1 MEKICMELHTKPF
14 YGDVKKLLG
23 DASVQSEEELR
34 ACFERLMGQMRGKVR
49 AVSYVRRI
57 TADQAWEPAGISI
70 GSELLAVVLTLPVD
84 GADAVDAAFAAGE
97 PLDALVAD
105 ALQNA
110 WLFAADRKLQE
121 QLRLWCSERRLGI
134 AARLEPFA
142 ELSGE
147 AARLILEQ
155 FSDEPDF
162 DVCLTAGG
170 MLSPEKSMCYL
181 LELSQDCSRFEAS
194 HDCSVCKNER
204 CGMKKRP
211 IWIVVEDYGKKLLC
225 PPGTTLLSLL
235 QEHHMFISA
244 PCSGRGNCGKCRI
257 RLVSG
262 SLKITPEDERLL
274 SARELEG
281 GIRLACSARPTENLR
296 IRILSREKQH
306 MTIRA
311 ISEEPVSFSSLHQ
324 NRSEADRGY
333 QIALDLG
340 TTTLAACLYGSD
352 ASGNRKRET
361 LTAVNCG
368 RTFGADVMS
377 RMDASIHG
385 KKLQL
390 QKLLQED
397 ICQLFDRLCK
407 KANVPADQIE
417 GITIAANQPMVHLLL
432 GASCQPLTHAPFETL
447 HAGWIHRDAEQLLGT
462 DTYSCPADL
471 LPAVSAFV
479 GGDIVSGMLFLGMD
493 TRRETT
499 LFLDMGTN
507 GEMALRH
514 KDGIFVTSAAAG
526 PAFEGGGISCGC
538 ASIPGAVCS
547 VGIQKGDQLPR
558 VQTIDDA
565 AVQGICG
572 SGVLEL
578 VSELRAHDIIDENG
592 TYRLEDYRDYGYAFA
607 KRADGT
613 FLSFTQADVRA
624 FQLAKAAIRAGIEI
638 LLQEAGIGAEEVTQ
652 VYLAGGFGV
661 SMNEQAAIA
670 TGLLP
675 NQIQRRIQ
683 SVGNTSLAGA
693 ILAGETGDIALR
705 CSRLITESKA
715 IVLSECPSFEPT
727 YLKYINL

>member
-1 MEKICMELHTKPF
+1 MELHTKPL

-23 DASVQSEEELR
+23 AASVQSEEELR
-34 ACFERLMGQMRGKVR
+34 ACFERLLGQMRGKLR

-57 TADQAWEPAGISI
+57 TADEAWERAGISP
-70 GSELLAVVLTLPVD
+70 GRQLLAVVLTLQID
-84 GADAVDAAFAAGE
+84 GAEAVDTAFAAGE

-121 QLRLWCSERRLGI
+121 QLRTWCEEKHLGI

-142 ELSGE
+142 ELPGE

-162 DVCLTAGG
+162 DVRLTAGG

-194 HDCSVCKNER
+194 HDCSVCKNEH

-225 PPGTTLLSLL
+225 PPGTSLLSLL
-235 QEHHMFISA
+235 QEHHMFIST

-262 SLKITPEDERLL
+262 TLEITPEDKRLL

-281 GIRLACSARPTENLR
+281 GIRLACRARPTENLR

-306 MTIRA
+306 MTIRTV
-311 ISEEPVSFSSLHQ
+311 SEKHVSFSSLQ
-324 NRSEADRGY
+324 QKSPEAALGY

-340 TTTLAACLYGSD
+340 TTTLAACLYGSH
-352 ASGNRKRET
+352 AGGGKKNET
-361 LTAVNCG
+361 LTAVNRG
-368 RTFGADVMS
+368 RAFGADVMS

-397 ICQLFDRLCK
+397 ICQLFDRLCE
-407 KANVPADQIE
+407 KAHVPADQIE

-447 HAGWIHRDAEQLLGT
+447 HAGWIHRDAKQLLGT

-493 TRRETT
+493 TQRETT

-514 KDGIFVTSAAAG
+514 KDQIFVTSAAAG

-538 ASIPGAVCS
+538 ASIPGAVSS
-547 VGIQKGDQLPR
+547 VQLQDDQLPLI
-558 VQTIDDA
+558 QTIDDA

-578 VSELRAHDIIDENG
+578 VSELRTHDMIDENG
-592 TYRLEDYRDYGYAFA
+592 TYCLEDYRNNGYAFA
-607 KRADGT
+607 KRVDGT
-613 FLSFTQADVRA
+613 YLSFTQADVRI

-638 LLQEAGIGAEEVTQ
+638 LLQEAGIGADQVTQ

-675 NQIQRRIQ
+675 KQMEGRIQ

-693 ILAGETGDIALR
+693 ILAGETGDAAPG
-705 CSRLITESKA
+705 CSRLIAESKA
-715 IVLSECPSFEPT
+715 IVLSECPSFESI